1 MTQLPYSFQP
11 APGCLL
17 NQRYQVEQ
25 LLGSGGFSQTYQA
38 RDLHKPSY
46 PVCVIKHLR
55 PASSDTHYLQTAHS
69 LFHAEAAS
77 LERLGS
83 HSQIPSLLA
92 YFEEQQNFFLVQDY
106 VDGQLLTTEL
116 QPGCTWT
123 EPQVLVLLR
132 DILKIL
138 EFVHGHGI
146 IHRDIKPD
154 NLIRRNGDCQI
165 VLIDF
170 GSVKQIRTS
179 TMSGQTHSNA
189 TIAIG
194 TKGYIAP
201 EQGQG
206 NPSARSDLYSLG
218 MIAIQAL
225 TGLDPTRFQHD
236 SQGEI
241 CWQTQSHIS
250 SALADLIYR
259 LSAFHFKDR
268 YVSATDALSAVMA
281 LLEPSLAGATQSFQA
296 ITPTLLAPLPT
307 STITPPTQSLPSMA
321 PPTPLVSSVSTSF
334 LAATATNPTL
344 QSQPILAP
352 ASLQPPTQPKAWVK
366 YGLGTGIAATTLLT
380 IGICTMPT
388 NTDSTTK
395 KQDTTA
401 IHPGQA
407 QRKTASTIE
416 RQQSQPPRSPAM
428 PLPAMVSAP
437 ATSRTMPATPTP
449 SIQPPVAAQP
459 IVKSTIAVQPRQST
473 ADQPAKRE
481 TEQHLHQVPDQIP
494 KASTIKQN
502 TSGSQQP
509 KSDETEV
516 QLEIYE
522 EVRIPLLTEPEQM
535 EKFTAAL
542 QDSSISKIIIA
553 DNSVESTSSEALP
566 ASAQDSDLTQFEYAA
581 IAPAATDIY
590 TGDAFKQETEAPI
603 PMAISSS
610 EAQQLSGEADRSN
623 AAVEQSTPTTDYAT
637 DEPDQLEPVLISELP
652 QPEVVESPEVATPT
666 PQSPAAI
673 SPDGQY
679 LAGIGADNEIKVWS
693 LHTGELLHLI
703 QTESGSVQSITFS
716 EDSHR
721 LATVSA
727 GGTIEYWNL
736 HLEQSTSTY
745 H

>member
-1 MTQLPYSFQP
+1 MTQLPSSFQP

-55 PASSDTHYLQTAHS
+55 PASSDPHYLQTAHS

-92 YFEEQQNFFLVQDY
+92 YFEEQQNFFLVQEY

-116 QPGCTWT
+116 QPGCSWT

-138 EFVHGHGI
+138 QFVHDQGI
-146 IHRDIKPD
+146 IHRDIKPA
-154 NLIRRNGDCQI
+154 NLIRRNGDRQI

-170 GSVKQIRTS
+170 GSVKQLRTS
-179 TMSGQTHSNA
+179 TMSGQTHPNA

-241 CWQTQSHIS
+241 CWQAQSHIS
-250 SALADLIYR
+250 SALSDIIYR

-268 YVSATDALSAVMA
+268 YACATDALVAVMA
-281 LLEPSLAGATQSFQA
+281 LLEPSLATATPTFQA
-296 ITPTLLAPLPT
+296 TTPTILAP
-307 STITPPTQSLPSMA
+307 PPTPAIAPTTLSLPSTA
-321 PPTPLVSSVSTSF
+321 PSTPTPPAVSTSF
-334 LAATATNPTL
+334 LAATAIKPTS
-344 QSQPILAP
+344 QPQPILATVGN
-352 ASLQPPTQPKAWVK
+352 QPLTQHKAWVK

-388 NTDSTTK
+388 NTDTTTK
-395 KQDTTA
+395 KTDTTT
-401 IHPGQA
+401 IHPDQA
-407 QRKTASTIE
+407 QRQTTATSD
-416 RQQSQPPRSPAM
+416 RQQSPPPRSPAT
-428 PLPAMVSAP
+428 PSPAMVTAP
-437 ATSRTMPATPTP
+437 AASRTMPATPVP
-449 SIQPPVAAQP
+449 PMQPPVAAQP
-459 IVKSTIAVQPRQST
+459 VAKPAIAVQPRQST

-481 TEQHLHQVPDQIP
+481 TEQRLRQIPDQTP
-494 KASTIKQN
+494 KASTIKQDI
-502 TSGSQQP
+502 SGSQQP
-509 KSDETEV
+509 KPDETEV

-542 QDSSISKIIIA
+542 KDSSISKIIIA
-553 DNSVESTSSEALP
+553 DKSEEPPPSERLP
-566 ASAQDSDLTQFEYAA
+566 ASAQDPDLTQFEYAA
-581 IAPAATDIY
+581 IAPATTDIY
-590 TGDAFKQETEAPI
+590 TGEALNQETEAPI
-603 PMAISSS
+603 PIAISSAD
-610 EAQQLSGEADRSN
+610 AQQLSGAADSSN
-623 AAVEQSTPTTDYAT
+623 VAIGQSITTTAHSS
-637 DEPDQLEPVLISELP
+637 DEPDQLESVLASEVP
-652 QPEVVESPEVATPT
+652 QPEVVEPIEIAVPT
-666 PQSPAAI
+666 PQPPAAI

-716 EDSHR
+716 DDSHR
-721 LATVSA
+721 LATVST

-736 HLEQSTSTY
+736 HPEQSTSTY